1 MSKPS
6 GPVVIVVDGI
16 IAGGKSTYINMLA
29 SRLTERGWKVTIV
42 KEPVDEWNRKG
53 PNGEPSFFELY
64 NADKSR
70 WSYHF
75 QTKAFLDRVQENES
89 QFQKHGATSQIFL
102 LERFCSTDRIFMN
115 SLYEEGYV
123 TDMELA
129 HYKQWADR
137 WQRVMPY
144 TPDLFIYLDTPI
156 DACMNRIPERNRS
169 GEEGITRTYQ
179 ETLKR
184 HHDAFFAGDAV
195 KISEGDD
202 KMVPCVRIST
212 VENYRDDEDVQ
223 KKFADHFELLIVDIM
238 ATKGVENVLRSLQ
251 IGF

>member
-1 MSKPS
+1 MSEPVV
-6 GPVVIVVDGI
+6 PVVIVVDAV
-16 IAGGKSTYINMLA
+16 IAAGKTTYINMLA
-29 SRLTERGWKVTIV
+29 TQLAKRGWRVTIV

-64 NADKSR
+64 NADKKR

-75 QTKAFLDRVQENES
+75 QTKAFLDRVEENRIA
-89 QFQKHGATSQIFL
+89 FQKYGTTSQIFI
-102 LERFCSTDRIFMN
+102 LERFCSTDRIFMK
-115 SLYEEGYV
+115 SLYEKGYV

-137 WQRVMPY
+137 WQLVMPY
-144 TPDLFIYLDTPI
+144 SPDLFIYLDTPI

-169 GEEGITRTYQ
+169 GEEGITKAYQ

-184 HHDAFFAGDAV
+184 HHDAFFAGDSV

-202 KMVPCVRIST
+202 TAVPCIKIRT
-212 VENYRDDEDVQ
+212 VENYRDDEEVQ
-223 KKFADHFELLIVDIM
+223 KRFTDHFENLVKCILAERVM
-238 ATKGVENVLRSLQ
+238 ANDPWS
-251 IGF
+251 I